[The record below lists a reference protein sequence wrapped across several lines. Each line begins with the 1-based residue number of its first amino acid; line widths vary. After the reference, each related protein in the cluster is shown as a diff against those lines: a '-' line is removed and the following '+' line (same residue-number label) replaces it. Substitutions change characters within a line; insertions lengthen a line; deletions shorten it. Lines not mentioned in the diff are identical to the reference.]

1 MKIAIVGWGVEGQSA
16 FRYFGPDQDY
26 LIVNE
31 EPRDDFPAESDRIK
45 VQYINAAR
53 MPGLT
58 SNVDDL
64 SYLDGIENCDKV
76 FFTPTSR
83 KVLEKKFPAGHPIW
97 QKMISD
103 RHIFFEAVKTKN
115 IIGITGTKGKGT
127 TATLTARLLEASGKK
142 VHLGGNIGRALLDF
156 VNDVQPDDW
165 VVIEMANF
173 QLYKFD
179 HSPHIAVCLMITEE
193 HMEWHTDMDEYVEA
207 KANIFRYQKAD
218 DIAIY
223 MSGNEYSER
232 AAGYSAGHKIPYF
245 SPPGARVREDGM
257 IVIGNDETEIIKTSD
272 LKLLG
277 KHNWQNICAAVTTVW
292 QVDQNVE
299 AVRGVLSQFTGLEH
313 RLEFVKEV
321 DNVKYYDDSFGTTPD
336 TLDVA
341 LKSFS
346 QPVILIAG
354 GHDKGA
360 DYETMALDIIKD
372 RVKHVIVIGSIA
384 ERLANA
390 LRSHG
395 FNNITFGLTTMPET
409 VAEARKHADPGDV
422 VLLSAGTS
430 SFGLFKDYKDRG
442 NQFKQAV
449 RALSSTA

>member
-16 FRYFGPDQDY
+16 FRYFGPDHDY

-31 EPRDDFPAESDRIK
+31 EPRDDFPAASDRIK
-45 VQYINAAR
+45 IQFVNSAR
-53 MPGLT
+53 TPGLT

-64 SYLDGIENCDKV
+64 SYLDGIEACDKI

-83 KVLEKKFPAGHPIW
+83 KVLEKKFPADHPVW
-97 QKMISD
+97 PKMTSD
-103 RHIFFEAVKTKN
+103 RQIFFETVKTNN

-127 TATLTARLLEASGKK
+127 TSTLTAKLLTAAGKK
-142 VHLGGNIGRALLDF
+142 VFLGGNIGRALLDF
-156 VNDVQPDDW
+156 VSDVQADDW

-179 HSPHIAVCLMITEE
+179 RSPHIAVCLMIAPE

-207 KANIFRYQKAD
+207 KANIFKHQKTD

-223 MSGNEYSER
+223 LSGNQYSER
-232 AAGYSAGHKIPYF
+232 AAGSSAGIKIPF
-245 SPPGARVREDGM
+245 FASPGARVREDGM
-257 IVIGNDETEIIKTSD
+257 IVVGEDEVEVVRTTE

-277 KHNWQNICAAVTTVW
+277 KHNWQNVCAAVTTVW
-292 QVDQNVE
+292 QVDQNLE
-299 AVRGVLSQFTGLEH
+299 AVRQVLTSFSGLEH
-313 RLEFVKEV
+313 RLEFVREL
-321 DNVKYYDDSFGTTPD
+321 DSVKYYDDSFGTTPD

-346 QPVILIAG
+346 QPVVLIAG

-360 DYETMALDIIKD
+360 DYEAMAVDIIKD
-372 RVKHVIVIGSIA
+372 RVRHVIVIGAIA
-384 ERLANA
+384 ERLSKA

-395 FNNITFGLTTMPET
+395 FNNITFGLSTMPEI
-409 VAEARKHADPGDV
+409 VNEARKQTQPGDI

-430 SFGLFKDYKDRG
+430 SFGLFRDYKDRG

-449 RALSSTA
+449 QALSSTA